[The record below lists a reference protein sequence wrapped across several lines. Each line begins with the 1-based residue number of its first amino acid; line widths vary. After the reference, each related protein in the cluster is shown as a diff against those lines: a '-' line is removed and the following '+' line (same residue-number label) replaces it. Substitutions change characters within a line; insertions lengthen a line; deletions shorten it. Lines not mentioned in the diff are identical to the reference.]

1 MEIKKDSFQALADLL
16 RGHRVIIQTHDFP
29 DPDAIASACALKE
42 LLSYKGIPSEVMY
55 FGKIE
60 KINIKMILDMFDLD
74 VKDAKEQKDLSADD
88 YVVTV
93 DGQKNNSNFTNLIG
107 NEVACIDHHPFVT
120 NHQYAFIRH
129 EITGA
134 CASIITH
141 WIMEEHMPV
150 SKELATLLLYGIKM
164 DTRNFSAG
172 VTHYDI
178 TAFDFLNGIADIGQI
193 SHLDN
198 SVLELSDLRAYGAAI
213 ESISIYDNVGFSYIP
228 FSCPDGL
235 IASVCEFILS
245 LSSVQMAVVY
255 AERNGGLKF
264 SVRSEVPELNAGKLL
279 HIALKGIG
287 NGGGH
292 MSMAGGLVYPDQRK
306 TLGESRFM
314 EAKIRDRILNAYHD
328 LSEEREHV

>member
-120 NHQYAFIRH
+120 DHPYAFIRH

-306 TLGESRFM
+306 TLGETRFM
-314 EAKIRDRILNAYHD
+314 EAMIRERILNAYHD

>member
-120 NHQYAFIRH
+120 DHPYAFIRH

-172 VTHYDI
+172 VTHYDT

-306 TLGESRFM
+306 TLGETRFM

>member
-120 NHQYAFIRH
+120 DHQYAFIRH

-314 EAKIRDRILNAYHD
+314 EAKIRDRILNAYHE

>member
-1 MEIKKDSFQALADLL
+1 MEVKKDSFQALTDLL
-16 RGHRVIIQTHDFP
+16 RGHRVILQTHDFP

-42 LLSYKGIPSEVMY
+42 LLSYKGIQSEVMY

-60 KINIKMILDMFDLD
+60 KINIRMILDMFDLD
-74 VKDAKEQKDLSADD
+74 VKDAKEQKDLSESD
-88 YVVTV
+88 YVVTI
-93 DGQKNNSNFTNLIG
+93 DGQKNNSNFSNLIG
-107 NEVACIDHHPFVT
+107 TEVACIDHHPFVT
-120 NHQYAFIRH
+120 DHEYAFIRH

-178 TAFDFLNGIADIGQI
+178 TAFDFLNGIADVGQI

-213 ESISIYDNVGFSYIP
+213 ENISIYDNVGFSYIP

-245 LSSVQMAVVY
+245 LSSVEMAVVY
-255 AERNGGLKF
+255 AERGGGLKF
-264 SVRSEVPELNAGKLL
+264 SVRSEAPQMNAGRMLSM
-279 HIALKGIG
+279 ALKGIG

-292 MSMAGGLVYPDQRK
+292 MSMAGGIVYPEQRAV
-306 TLGESRFM
+306 LGDPYFM
-314 EAKIRDRILNAYHD
+314 EAVIRDRILNAYHD
-328 LSEEREHV
+328 LSEESKNV